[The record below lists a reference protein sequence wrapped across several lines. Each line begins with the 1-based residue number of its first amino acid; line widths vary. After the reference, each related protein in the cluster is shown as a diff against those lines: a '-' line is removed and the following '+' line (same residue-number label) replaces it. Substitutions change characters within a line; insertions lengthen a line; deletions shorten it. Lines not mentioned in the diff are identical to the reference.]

1 MTRGIGEWKL
11 VCIVIVIYGLYRVIV
26 SRADEFSRDS
36 RLGGNRICNRE
47 LEILRAIVGEVFM
60 LRDLIRF
67 NFMYRVN

>member
-1 MTRGIGEWKL
+1 M
-11 VCIVIVIYGLYRVIV
+11 IVIYGLYRVIV

-36 RLGGNRICNRE
+36 RLGGNRICNRG

-60 LRDLIRF
+60 LRDGDLIRF